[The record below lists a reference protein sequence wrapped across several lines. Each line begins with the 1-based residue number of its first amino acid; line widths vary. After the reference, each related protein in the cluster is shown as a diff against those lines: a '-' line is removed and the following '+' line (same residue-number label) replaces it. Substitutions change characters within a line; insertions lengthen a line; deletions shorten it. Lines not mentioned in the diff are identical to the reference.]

1 MRYAYLNHR
10 ITYPVFKSA
19 RRKRSDVDIFPIS
32 LKLQQQPCLLVG
44 GGKIAYRKAQL
55 LATAGAVLDVLAP
68 EIEPNLLALVEATG
82 GQYYADNFIASF
94 QLNTYR
100 LVIAA
105 TNDAQVNKQVFER
118 CETLNVL
125 VNSVDDPP
133 HCRFMVPAIIDRS
146 PLVVSVATNGTSPVL
161 SRQIRTQL
169 EASIPHGMGKLA
181 EFSGKWRNI
190 VKNKIINPDERRVFW
205 ENLYASPLKEQV
217 FNDNI
222 AQADQFIETALSA
235 WVMPKGEVYLV
246 GAGPGDPELLT
257 LKALRLMQQ
266 ADIVIY
272 DRLVS
277 PAILNLC
284 RRDAD
289 KIYVGKARSNHSVP
303 QEGINALLV
312 KYAQQGKRV
321 CRLKGGDP
329 FIFGRGGEEIQQ
341 LAEAKISFQVV
352 PGITAASGCAAYAGI
367 PLTHRDYAQSVR
379 FLTGH
384 LKEGSPEL
392 PWSELVYENQTL
404 VLYMGLVGLAHICEK
419 LIAHGQ
425 RPSMPVALISKGTTP
440 EQQVVV
446 STLADIAEKVV
457 QHQIVAPTLTI
468 IGEVVHLRE
477 QLQWQSCP

>member
-1 MRYAYLNHR
+1 M
-10 ITYPVFKSA
+10 
-19 RRKRSDVDIFPIS
+19 DIFPIS
-32 LKLQQQPCLLVG
+32 LKLQQQPCLIVG
-44 GGKIAYRKAQL
+44 GGHIAYRKALL
-55 LATAGAVLDVLAP
+55 LAKAGAKIDVLAP
-68 EIEPNLLALVEATG
+68 EIDDNLLQLVQQSQ
-82 GQYYADNFIASF
+82 GQYVQDVFSSSTA
-94 QLNTYR
+94 LRHYR

-105 TNDAQVNKQVFER
+105 TDNNRVNQQVFAA
-118 CETLNVL
+118 CEAENVL

-146 PLVVSVATNGTSPVL
+146 PLVISVASNGTSPVL

-169 EASIPHGMGKLA
+169 ESSIPHGMGKLA
-181 EFSGKWRNI
+181 EFSGQWRAAVKQKI
-190 VKNKIINPDERRVFW
+190 VNPEERRIFW
-205 ENLYASPLKEQV
+205 EELYASPLKEQV
-217 FNDNI
+217 FNDNLDAANQSI
-222 AQADQFIETALSA
+222 QHALVE
-235 WVMPKGEVYLV
+235 WQTPKGEVYLV

-266 ADIVIY
+266 ADVVIY

-277 PAILNLC
+277 APILELC
-284 RRDAD
+284 RRDAE
-289 KIYVGKARSNHSVP
+289 KVYVGKARSNHAVP

-312 KYAQQGKRV
+312 KYAQAGKRV

-329 FIFGRGGEEIQQ
+329 FIFGRGGEEIQE
-341 LAEAKISFQVV
+341 LYEAGVSFQVV

-404 VLYMGLVGLAHICEK
+404 VLYMGLVGLESICEK

-425 RPSMPVALISKGTTP
+425 RADMPVALISKGTTP
-440 EQQVVV
+440 EQKVVV
-446 STLADIAEKVV
+446 GTLANIASKVE
-457 QHQIVAPTLTI
+457 QHQIQAPTLTI
-468 IGEVVHLRE
+468 IGEVVNLRE
-477 QLQWQSCP
+477 QLKW

>member
-1 MRYAYLNHR
+1 M
-10 ITYPVFKSA
+10 
-19 RRKRSDVDIFPIS
+19 DIFPIS
-32 LKLQQQPCLLVG
+32 LKLQQQPCLIVG
-44 GGKIAYRKAQL
+44 GGRIAYRKAVL
-55 LATAGAVLDVLAP
+55 LAKAGAIIDVIAP
-68 EIEPNLLALVEATG
+68 EIETDLLEIVRASQ
-82 GQYYADNFIASF
+82 GQYVQASF
-94 QLNTYR
+94 SPDIPLRPYR

-105 TNDAQVNKQVFER
+105 TNDKATNIQVFEV
-118 CETLNVL
+118 CEAEKIL
-125 VNSVDDPP
+125 VNSVDDLP

-146 PLVVSVATNGTSPVL
+146 PLVVSIATNGKSPVL

-181 EFSGKWRNI
+181 EFSGKWRAA
-190 VKNKIINPDERRVFW
+190 VKAKIANPDERRIFW
-205 ENLYASPLKEQV
+205 EDLYASPLKEQV

-222 AQADQFIETALSA
+222 AEADRLIEQALMEWKA
-235 WVMPKGEVYLV
+235 PKGEVYLV

-266 ADIVIY
+266 ADVVIY

-277 PAILNLC
+277 PAIMDLC
-284 RRDAD
+284 RRDAE
-289 KIYVGKARSNHSVP
+289 KVYVGKARSNHSVP

-312 KYAQQGKRV
+312 EYAAKGKRV

-329 FIFGRGGEEIQQ
+329 FIFGRGGEEIQE
-341 LAEAKISFQVV
+341 LFAAGVAFQVV
-352 PGITAASGCAAYAGI
+352 PGITAASGCSAYAGI

-404 VLYMGLVGLAHICEK
+404 VLYMGLVGLEKICAQ

-425 RPSMPVALISKGTTP
+425 RPDMPVALISKGTTP
-440 EQQVVV
+440 DQKVVV
-446 STLADIAEKVV
+446 GTLANIASKVSE
-457 QHQIVAPTLTI
+457 HQIQAPTLTI
-468 IGEVVHLRE
+468 IGEVVKLRE
-477 QLQWQSCP
+477 QLQWQG

>member
-1 MRYAYLNHR
+1 M
-10 ITYPVFKSA
+10 
-19 RRKRSDVDIFPIS
+19 DIFPIS
-32 LKLQQQPCLLVG
+32 LKLQQQPCLIVG
-44 GGKIAYRKAQL
+44 GGHIAYRKAVL
-55 LATAGAVLDVLAP
+55 LAKAGAIIHVIAP
-68 EIEPNLLALVEATG
+68 EIESNLLEIVKSSQGRYVQAPFSPDIPLR
-82 GQYYADNFIASF
+82 N
-94 QLNTYR
+94 YR

-105 TNDAQVNKQVFER
+105 TNDKATNIQVFEA
-118 CETLNVL
+118 CEAEKIL

-146 PLVVSVATNGTSPVL
+146 PLVVSIATNGTSPVL

-169 EASIPHGMGKLA
+169 EATIPHGMGKLA
-181 EFSGKWRNI
+181 EFSGKWRAA
-190 VKNKIINPDERRVFW
+190 VKTKIENPDERRIFW
-205 ENLYASPLKEQV
+205 EELYASPLKEQV

-222 AQADQFIETALSA
+222 AEADRLIEQALMEWKA
-235 WVMPKGEVYLV
+235 PKGEVYLV

-266 ADIVIY
+266 ADVIIY

-277 PAILNLC
+277 PAIMDLC
-284 RRDAD
+284 RRDAE

-312 KYAQQGKRV
+312 EYAAQGKRV

-329 FIFGRGGEEIQQ
+329 FIFGRGGEEIQE
-341 LAEAKISFQVV
+341 LFAAGVAFQVV
-352 PGITAASGCAAYAGI
+352 PGITAASGCSAYAGI

-404 VLYMGLVGLAHICEK
+404 VLYMGLVGLEKICAQ

-425 RPSMPVALISKGTTP
+425 RPDMPVALISKGTTP
-440 EQQVVV
+440 EQKVVV
-446 STLADIAEKVV
+446 GTLADIASKVSEHHI
-457 QHQIVAPTLTI
+457 QAPTLTI
-468 IGEVVHLRE
+468 IGEVVKLRE
-477 QLQWQSCP
+477 QLQWQG